1 MSHSTGNNARKPT
14 QTQTDNFIFSQH
26 MMDILRSNTEATG
39 KKCCLSTC
47 PLGQE
52 KEHVTCGQS
61 TEEARDLQNRNQEI
75 FLNNKQV

>member
-1 MSHSTGNNARKPT
+1 
-14 QTQTDNFIFSQH
+14 

-75 FLNNKQV
+75 VFNNKQV